1 MAQNRKKHANA
12 LPVASLSK
20 WIIAAFFL
28 GVVGL
33 SYVYLKNQHLTT
45 GDEIKRME
53 RELANLNTQNE
64 LMHGRIVALS
74 SRSVLQRRLNEGFI
88 KMIPVTDDRIVR
100 INTTPVQIAQGEIR
114 PVSNEVA
121 AK

>member
-1 MAQNRKKHANA
+1 MAQNRKKHANS
-12 LPVASLSK
+12 LPVASLAK

-28 GVVGL
+28 GVIGL

-45 GDEIKRME
+45 GDEIKRLE
-53 RELANLNTQNE
+53 REFDSLNTQND
-64 LMHGRIVALS
+64 LMRGRIAALS

-100 INTTPVQIAQGEIR
+100 INTAPSRNAQGEIR